1 MPLEKCPTG
10 IEDLDM
16 AIEGGFPR
24 GALVLLAGNP
34 GAGKTT
40 LAAKFLYEGVK
51 KFNEPGVMLS
61 FSEPFTDFIKNM
73 KLLDLDFESLDRN
86 SFSFIEAY
94 TSIDK
99 QAITVLMKQLT
110 SEVSKINAR
119 RLVIDSITALAGGL
133 QSTELRALLHN
144 TLMRLCKV
152 RGVTA
157 ILIADLPVGV
167 EAVGYGV
174 EEFVVDGLIKLYM
187 KYGPSGI
194 PERKIEIVKLRGA
207 PLQRVVYEF
216 TIGKGGINL
225 FIPTGPEAGGKIGPE
240 RVSTGI
246 TELDSM
252 LGGGLL
258 KGSVTILDGS
268 SGSGKTTIALR
279 FATDGLT
286 KREPVLYISLNEPD
300 QQVADRLARISRVNM
315 KLAHIISPSYLK
327 YTKGGFYDMV
337 VRSILKFN
345 VKRVVIDGIEMLKV
359 QYGSKGAAQLIST
372 ISAHTKNKGITML
385 LTSCKAEDCYHMV
398 DNVIKLSVTRINDS
412 HVRTI
417 EVVKSRGSDHSYR
430 IRKMSITDR
439 EVLIYE

>member
-1 MPLEKCPTG
+1 MLIDKCPTG

-16 AIEGGFPR
+16 AIGGGFPR

-40 LAAKFLYEGVK
+40 LAAKFLYEGIK
-51 KFNEPGVMLS
+51 KYGEPGVMLS
-61 FSEPFTDFIKNM
+61 FSEPLADFIRNM
-73 KLLDLDFESLDRN
+73 KLLDLDFEALDRD

-94 TSIDK
+94 TAVDK

-110 SEVSKINAR
+110 SEVSRINAR
-119 RLVIDSITALAGGL
+119 RLVIDSITALVGGL
-133 QSTELRALLHN
+133 MSTELRALLHN

-167 EAVGYGV
+167 DVVGYGV

-187 KYGPSGI
+187 NYGPTGV

-207 PLQRVVYEF
+207 PLKRVIYEF
-216 TIGKGGINL
+216 TIGRGGISL
-225 FIPTGPEAGGKIGPE
+225 FIPAGPEAGGKIGPG
-240 RVSTGI
+240 RISTGI
-246 TELDSM
+246 AELDSM

-258 KGSVTILDGS
+258 KGSVTILDGI

-279 FATDGLT
+279 FALEGL
-286 KREPVLYISLNEPD
+286 KGGEPILYISLNEPN
-300 QQVADRLARISRVNM
+300 QQVVDRLTKIDKVDKN
-315 KLAHIISPSYLK
+315 LAHIISPSYLK

-337 VRSILKFN
+337 IRSILKFD
-345 VKRVVIDGIEMLKV
+345 VKRVVMDGIEMLRI
-359 QYGSKGAAQLIST
+359 QYGPKGASQLISS
-372 ISAHTKNKGITML
+372 ISAFTKSKGITMI
-385 LTSCKAEDCYHMV
+385 LTSSKAEDCYYMV
-398 DNVIKLSVTRINDS
+398 DNVIKLSLTRFDNS
-412 HVRTI
+412 LVRTI

-430 IRKMSITDR
+430 IRKMSITDK